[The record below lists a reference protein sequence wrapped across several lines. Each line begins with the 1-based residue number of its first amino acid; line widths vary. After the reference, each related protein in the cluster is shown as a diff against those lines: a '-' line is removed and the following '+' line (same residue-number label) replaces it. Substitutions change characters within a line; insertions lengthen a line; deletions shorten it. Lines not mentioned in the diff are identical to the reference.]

1 MTVIELVER
10 ERARLRML
18 DAAAAVALALV
29 ATLLIIG
36 TGCWLLG
43 EGRWIVLPR
52 GTPMLV
58 WAALLLAN
66 GAVFV
71 WASRRLRR
79 ELARPGVA
87 AAIEREQTLRAGA
100 VRGVIEVADSGALGR
115 RADRRLS
122 AELET
127 RGPRLA
133 PAMQRA
139 SRVRAIRAF
148 AVSGV
153 TLALLLWAAPA
164 LHDG

>member
-1 MTVIELVER
+1 MGGCGSAQGSSRAARGRDSNGSEPLHVRRHQPTDPMTVIELVER

-36 TGCWLLG
+36 TGSWLLG

-122 AELET
+122 AE
-127 RGPRLA
+127 
-133 PAMQRA
+133 
-139 SRVRAIRAF
+139 
-148 AVSGV
+148 
-153 TLALLLWAAPA
+153 
-164 LHDG
+164 